1 MPASNT
7 ETKLPTFSA
16 GQSLID
22 QLTETVMRSLV
33 ERIKQGTPV
42 SGKGIS
48 VVQTAA
54 GTIINLDNQRPP
66 IGMYENPYTVGT
78 LVYASSTSGG
88 GGAYGSLKNF
98 GGTDSLTAWGGSGD
112 IDGTPATAS
121 ASEIWHRD
129 RPPLSSTDATTQ
141 GVKISV
147 PTRFIKDDYKNTHAL
162 YERIWTLDSRGN
174 LVQVGVETLAAGVPT
189 IQPPVR
195 QPFEVYLS
203 GMMDGS
209 SPKVFVAWGTVC
221 QTNPSLNTAFPIT
234 VESLDKLWTFN
245 TGEYIWLEVE
255 FYATGTILSLKMKC
269 GVPSAE
275 GWTSFPNSYASG
287 TTTGGNKW
295 YHPIAHYR
303 VGRTS
308 KSTVNALPGNPFP
321 DSGEEP
327 EANATYTIAQLTN
340 THLVALQVC
349 EYINGV
355 SQQMLWKLTPGPGA
369 VTGTGS

>member
-7 ETKLPTFSA
+7 ETKLPTFRA
-16 GQSLID
+16 GESLID
-22 QLTETVMRSLV
+22 QLTETVMRALT

-66 IGMYENPYTVGT
+66 IGMYENPYTIGT

-88 GGAYGSLKNF
+88 GGANGSLKNF
-98 GGTDSLTAWGGSGD
+98 GGTDGLTAWGGSGD

-129 RPPLSSTDATTQ
+129 RPPLSSTDTTTQ

-203 GMMDGS
+203 GLMDSS

-221 QTNPSLNTAFPIT
+221 QTNPPNNTAFPIT
-234 VESLDKLWTFN
+234 GESLDKLWTLA
-245 TGEYIWLEVE
+245 TGEYIWLEAL
-255 FYATGTILSLKMKC
+255 FNAGGTLTTLKMKC
-269 GVPSAE
+269 GVPSSN
-275 GWTSFPNSYASG
+275 GWTAFPLSYAVSG
-287 TTTGGNKW
+287 SGNYW

-308 KSTVNALPGNPFP
+308 KSTVNSLAGNPFP

-327 EANATYTIAQLTN
+327 EANASYTIAQLTN

-349 EYINGV
+349 EYISETSRLNI
-355 SQQMLWKLTPGPGA
+355 WKLVPGPGA